1 MSRPI
6 PHLDPRRLVAL
17 VALVFAVTSAATLM
31 APSPTYAWAA
41 NTFSSASEKQ
51 LVALHNQA
59 RAAAGLKALRIDAA
73 LTSIARGRSKDMIVR
88 DYFSHDIP
96 GSGNVFGIM
105 KAKGYCFRSA
115 GENIGYNYESPDAAA
130 TAAIQ
135 SAFMGSSGHRANILG
150 KDYDSVGVGAY
161 QGASGKKMWTVVFA
175 DACGSTSAPKPT
187 PRPTP
192 RPTAKP
198 RPTQNTTARA
208 TPRPTPKPTHKATP
222 KPTPVPEPAVV
233 PSPSASLALAA
244 IPSPTPSPTRSDDGS
259 GSGGGPP
266 GGAAD
271 GASADVGSGHG
282 LRVLDPP
289 APGGLLETIV
299 GGVTSFFFGA

>member
-6 PHLDPRRLVAL
+6 PHLDPRRLAVL
-17 VALVFAVTSAATLM
+17 VALVFATTSAATLM
-31 APSPTYAWAA
+31 APSPTYAWGA

-73 LTSIARGRSKDMIVR
+73 LTSIARGRSKDMIVN
-88 DYFSHDIP
+88 DYFSHSIP
-96 GSGNVFGIM
+96 GGGNVFGIM

-115 GENIGYNYESPDAAA
+115 GENIGYNFESPDAAA
-130 TAAIQ
+130 TSAIH

-161 QGASGKKMWTVVFA
+161 QGSSGKKMWTVVFA
-175 DACGSTSAPKPT
+175 DKCGSTTAPKPT

-198 RPTQNTTARA
+198 KPKPTVHA
-208 TPRPTPKPTHKATP
+208 TPRPTPKPTPKPTR
-222 KPTPVPEPAVV
+222 KPTPVPAAVA
-233 PSPSASLALAA
+233 SPSASPALAA
-244 IPSPTPSPTRSDDGS
+244 IPSPTPTPSDDGS
-259 GSGGGPP
+259 DPGGGPP
-266 GGAAD
+266 DGQGG
-271 GASADVGSGHG
+271 GTADVGSGHG

-289 APGGLLETIV
+289 AAGGLLETIV
-299 GGVTSFFFGA
+299 GGVTGFFFGA

>member
-6 PHLDPRRLVAL
+6 PHLDPRRLAAL

-31 APSPTYAWAA
+31 APSPTYAWGA

-51 LVALHNQA
+51 LVALHNKA

-73 LTSIARGRSKDMIVR
+73 LTSIARGRSKDMLVR

-96 GSGNVFGIM
+96 GGGNVFGIM
-105 KAKGYCFRSA
+105 KDKGYCFRSA

-130 TAAIQ
+130 TSAIH

-161 QGASGKKMWTVVFA
+161 QGAGGKKMWTVVFA
-175 DACGSTSAPKPT
+175 DKCGSTAAPKPT
-187 PRPTP
+187 PKPTP

-198 RPTQNTTARA
+198 RPKPTVHATARP
-208 TPRPTPKPTHKATP
+208 TPRPTPKPTR
-222 KPTPVPEPAVV
+222 KPTPVPQPAAV
-233 PSPSASLALAA
+233 PSPSPSPALAA
-244 IPSPTPSPTRSDDGS
+244 IPSPTPTPTPSDDGNDP
-259 GSGGGPP
+259 GGGPS
-266 GGAAD
+266 GGQGS

-289 APGGLLETIV
+289 TPGGLLETIV
-299 GGVTSFFFGA
+299 GGVTGFFFGA